1 VVGRQVNGYVGNHPN
16 RNIDMQLG
24 QTHFCRRS
32 WRERGGGERE
42 NVRERERER
51 ERERGGDRQTVD
63 EYNIDITKA

>member
-1 VVGRQVNGYVGNHPN
+1 MG
-16 RNIDMQLG
+16 MQAITPTEIQICNQDKHIFADVHG
-24 QTHFCRRS
+24 
-32 WRERGGGERE
+32 ERGGGERE